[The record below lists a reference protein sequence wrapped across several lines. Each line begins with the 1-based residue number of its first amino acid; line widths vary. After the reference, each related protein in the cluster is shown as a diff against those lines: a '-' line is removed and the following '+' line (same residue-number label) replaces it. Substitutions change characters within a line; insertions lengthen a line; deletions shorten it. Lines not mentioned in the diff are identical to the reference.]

1 MDRFISNDLVDFS
14 FPAKSDD
21 YTCGHIIEPKAKSNS
36 SNFQELFN
44 VLAPSVPF
52 LISFLVANLF
62 YFLSMALIALL
73 AKKCFHFGNRVKAG
87 PKLLAKLKAYK
98 VLLISYVLM
107 AFFVMQLISMN
118 LNTERVIVDV
128 SDLMHSE
135 ETIKSTKRK
144 ACFLGLSCEQ
154 LTMSII

>member
-21 YTCGHIIEPKAKSNS
+21 YTCGHIIEPREKSDS
-36 SNFQELFN
+36 LSFQELFN
-44 VLAPSVPF
+44 VLAPSVSF

-62 YFLSMALIALL
+62 YFLSMALIALVT
-73 AKKCFHFGNRVKAG
+73 KKCFHFGNRVKAG
-87 PKLLAKLKAYK
+87 PKLLAKFKAYK

-107 AFFVMQLISMN
+107 AFFVMQLVSNN
-118 LNTERVIVDV
+118 LSTEKVIVDV

-135 ETIKSTKRK
+135 EAIRSTKRK
-144 ACFLGLSCEQ
+144 ACFLGLNFK
-154 LTMSII
+154 L